1 MCSVNTEHFSGS
13 EKYSQECV
21 WRRNTMIYTK
31 IRNAE
36 FVKERLFDVRDKSTR
51 EKLARLLNG
60 ENADFNSDEIRCIA
74 DGLNTRFVRYFIFNK
89 DECTL
94 EKVGFNGWDNEEVFN
109 LKKYIENRMFSKTR
123 EKDNFRYS
131 VGAAKLLELD
141 KDTYS
146 VIDFMEVV

>member
-1 MCSVNTEHFSGS
+1 
-13 EKYSQECV
+13 
-21 WRRNTMIYTK
+21 MIYTK

-60 ENADFNSDEIRCIA
+60 ENADFNSEEICCIA
-74 DGLNTRFVRYFIFNK
+74 DGLNTRFVRYFIFK
-89 DECTL
+89 IDECKL

-146 VIDFMEVV
+146 VIDFVEVV

>member
-1 MCSVNTEHFSGS
+1 MYV
-13 EKYSQECV
+13 KV
-21 WRRNTMIYTK
+21 
-31 IRNAE
+31 RNAE

-60 ENADFNSDEIRCIA
+60 ENVDFNSDEIGCITE
-74 DGLNTRFVRYFIFNK
+74 GLNSRFVRYFIFKK

-94 EKVGFNGWDNEEVFN
+94 EKVGFGSWDNEEVFN
-109 LKKYIENRMFSKTR
+109 LKKYIENKMFSKTR

-131 VGAAKLLELD
+131 VGAAKLLDLD

-146 VIDFMEVV
+146 VIDFVEVI

>member
-1 MCSVNTEHFSGS
+1 
-13 EKYSQECV
+13 
-21 WRRNTMIYTK
+21 MIYTK

-36 FVKERLFDVRDKSTR
+36 FVKERLFDVRDKATR

-60 ENADFNSDEIRCIA
+60 ENADFNSEEIRCIA

-89 DECTL
+89 DECKL

-109 LKKYIENRMFSKTR
+109 LKKYVENKMFSKTR

-131 VGAAKLLELD
+131 SGAAKLLELD
-141 KDTYS
+141 SDTYS
-146 VIDFMEVV
+146 VIVFVEVV

>member
-1 MCSVNTEHFSGS
+1 MYV
-13 EKYSQECV
+13 KV
-21 WRRNTMIYTK
+21 
-31 IRNAE
+31 RNAE
-36 FVKERLFDVRDKSTR
+36 FVKERLFDVRDKVTR

-60 ENADFNSDEIRCIA
+60 ENADFNSEEIRCIA

-94 EKVGFNGWDNEEVFN
+94 EKVGFNSWDNEEVFN

>member
-1 MCSVNTEHFSGS
+1 MHV
-13 EKYSQECV
+13 
-21 WRRNTMIYTK
+21 K

-36 FVKERLFDVRDKSTR
+36 FMKERLFDVRDKATR

-60 ENADFNSDEIRCIA
+60 ENVDFNSDEIRCIA
-74 DGLNTRFVRYFIFNK
+74 DGLNTRFVRYFIFKK
-89 DECTL
+89 DECKL

-109 LKKYIENRMFSKTR
+109 LKKYIENRMFNKTR

-131 VGAAKLLELD
+131 VGAVKLLELD

-146 VIDFMEVV
+146 VIDFVEVV